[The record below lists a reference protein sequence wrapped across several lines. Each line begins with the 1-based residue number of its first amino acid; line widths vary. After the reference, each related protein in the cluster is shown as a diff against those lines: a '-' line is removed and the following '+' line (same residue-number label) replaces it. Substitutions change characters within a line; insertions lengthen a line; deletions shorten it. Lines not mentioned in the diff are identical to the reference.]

1 MTNHSSKSSFLRRT
15 VAGLAAAATIA
26 VGGVSAVSPAD
37 AQAAGVHL
45 QACVAPASSAPVEA
59 TVATGAPKRTA

>member
-1 MTNHSSKSSFLRRT
+1 MTNHSSTSSFLRRT

-37 AQAAGVHL
+37 AQAAGVRQ
-45 QACVAPASSAPVEA
+45 QAYVAPASTAQVEA
-59 TVATGAPKRTA
+59 TATTGSPKRTA